1 MVCFEQVLL
10 SVWDKEAEVKPQQ
23 LFLML
28 TTQSGLT
35 AYAVAKA
42 RKEGGFALTVT
53 AALLEKQIGRQV
65 KREQGRVRDEVRGRN
80 GDTAQQSCRNRFLVA
95 ENVIWHFRVSL

>member
-1 MVCFEQVLL
+1 M
-10 SVWDKEAEVKPQQ
+10 KPQQ

-42 RKEGGFALTVT
+42 RKEGGFALTMT

-65 KREQGRVRDEVRGRN
+65 RRERARGREQEDNEMVMRLVN
-80 GDTAQQSCRNRFLVA
+80 GNAICAV
-95 ENVIWHFRVSL
+95 